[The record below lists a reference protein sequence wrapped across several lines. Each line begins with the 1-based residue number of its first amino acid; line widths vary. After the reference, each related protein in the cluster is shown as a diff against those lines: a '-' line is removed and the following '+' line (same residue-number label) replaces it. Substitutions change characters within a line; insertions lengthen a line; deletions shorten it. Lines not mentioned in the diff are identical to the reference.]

1 MKTSCSVS
9 VGIQTAFI
17 LLLYQY
23 FATLS
28 KRALRGVVR
37 DTIWDN
43 KNLKMQRR
51 SLEVQVYHVSVA
63 VN

>member
-1 MKTSCSVS
+1 MKPSCSVS
-9 VGIQTAFI
+9 VGIQMEFI
-17 LLLYQY
+17 LLLVK
-23 FATLS
+23 L
-28 KRALRGVVR
+28 RALRRVVG
-37 DTIWDN
+37 DTILDN